1 MVNDGDLIYQT
12 THIKKKAKKKKW
24 KRLKKM
30 QFGNIKKIYFLGKY
44 LYYFLI
50 LCTVS
55 AFNPLQFSAHIVNLT
70 GEQKFVPEVDTF
82 IYSISKNPQ

>member
-1 MVNDGDLIYQT
+1 MET
-12 THIKKKAKKKKW
+12 TE
-24 KRLKKM
+24 KM
-30 QFGNIKKIYFLGKY
+30 QFGNIKKRYFLGKY

-55 AFNPLQFSAHIVNLT
+55 AFNPLQFIAHIVNLT
-70 GEQKFVPEVDTF
+70 GEQKFAPEVDTF